1 MLSYKPPFIE
11 TGPLTLF
18 GDDVNPDVFY
28 YVCMQPNVLR
38 NEDHNPQME
47 AYAIIPESGVGERDG
62 ILESALMMDIG
73 LAPEEADLKEAEKA
87 IQKIT
92 GRKPKLL
99 APAPIHDA
107 KVQLIVAAAGEE
119 PDPKKWFVTKEINAS
134 VLGNNNAALV
144 ARATGNDAK
153 LLIAALDADVVA
165 ASVHYSLTMLGIA
178 PVFKATMKADWKKI
192 YHHFEKFDKTNFIFY
207 TDEISEAVD
216 QLRETNAIEIEIQ
229 ELDPD
234 IKSEALKSLMN
245 ELKSEVFKKIFQP
258 AASPLSAGSNWE
270 DRIASGVSRV
280 LGSLAIGAHHIRR
293 NIDESQLFSTE
304 INLSQ
309 KNVKTYPFYPQALL
323 SSLLQRAG
331 GIKERIR
338 WIRLDEIPFIDQK
351 VEVSLAADIFTNSNI
366 KSVQVA
372 CRVRDGNS
380 GQIKIQ
386 QSLVFDSDE
395 KNKSTFNFTREKLV
409 PYQYEYKATI
419 FMQPAATS
427 LPDKLETDWKTEAS
441 PYIYLNPASYFGTKE
456 LSINVDDTGIFDT
469 AHLIEAVLKVV
480 KKEVLGPVAQKTFL
494 FSSADFQQKAFTLI
508 ADKSLDLQFNIELT
522 YFLKQAAEHK
532 AVYENVDTGLFF
544 IPNPFENKW
553 SVDLICH
560 ADWSQ
565 TQKVILETRIRDA
578 EREDLLTNKFDFTKD
593 STETKLA
600 ASVSLRTPKETFE
613 YRVTTVDG
621 NGNIVQGPWKEQGGP
636 VLVITDKIQSQR
648 IIRATLTR
656 CPDFEK
662 NEIKQVTIEFVYD
675 DKANQVHAE
684 SGRLAFAKPGDVAAF
699 THAMPDFNHKEFTYM
714 VRVRGKGGQ
723 SYKSEW
729 MKDTTDKINIEIP
742 DKIW

>member
-18 GDDVNPDVFY
+18 SDDVNPDVFY

-38 NEDHNPQME
+38 NQDHQPQME
-47 AYAIIPESGVGERDG
+47 AYAIIPEAGTGERDG
-62 ILESALMMDIG
+62 ILEASLMMDIG
-73 LAPEEADLKEAEKA
+73 LVPDEADLQEAGKT
-87 IQKIT
+87 IQKVT
-92 GRKPKLL
+92 GRKPRLL

-119 PDPKKWFVTKEINAS
+119 PDPKKWFVTREINAS

-144 ARATGNDAK
+144 ARTTGNDAK
-153 LLIAALDADVVA
+153 LLIAALDADVAA
-165 ASVHYSLTMLGIA
+165 ASVHYSLTLLGIA

-207 TDEISEAVD
+207 TDEITEAVD
-216 QLRETNAIEIEIQ
+216 QLKETNAIEIEIQ

-245 ELKSEVFKKIFQP
+245 ELKSEVFKKIFEP
-258 AASPLSAGSNWE
+258 APSPLNAGSKWE
-270 DRIASGVSRV
+270 DRVAAGVSRV

-351 VEVSLAADIFTNSNI
+351 VEVSLAADTFTNTNI
-366 KSVQVA
+366 KSVLA
-372 CRVRDGNS
+372 ECRVRDSNS

-395 KNKSTFNFTREKLV
+395 KNKTSFNFTREKQV
-409 PYQYEYKATI
+409 VYQYEYRAVI
-419 FMQPAATS
+419 FMQPAATN
-427 LPDKLETDWKTEAS
+427 LPDKLETEWQTETT
-441 PYIYLNPASYFGTKE
+441 PYIYLNPAGYFGTKE
-456 LSINVDDTGIFDT
+456 LSVNIDDTGIFDT
-469 AHLIEAVLKVV
+469 AHLIEAKLDIV
-480 KKEVLGPVAQKTFL
+480 KKETQIPVVQKTFL

-508 ADKSLDLQFNIELT
+508 ADKSLDLLFNITLT

-532 AVYENVDTGLFF
+532 VVYENVAPGLFF

-565 TQKVILETRIRDA
+565 MQKVILETRITDA
-578 EREDLLTNKFDFTKD
+578 ERTDLLTNKFDFTKD
-593 STETKLA
+593 STETKLT

-636 VLVITDKIQSQR
+636 VLVINDKIQAQR

-662 NEIKQVTIEFVYD
+662 NEIKQVTIELVYE
-675 DKANQVHAE
+675 DKTNQVHAE
-684 SGRLAFAKPGDVAAF
+684 SGRLAFTKPGDVVAF
-699 THAMPDFNHKEFTYM
+699 THAMPDFNLKEFTYM
-714 VRVRGKGGQ
+714 VRVRGRSGQ
-723 SYKSEW
+723 SYKTEW
-729 MKDTTDKINIEIP
+729 MKSTTDKINIELP